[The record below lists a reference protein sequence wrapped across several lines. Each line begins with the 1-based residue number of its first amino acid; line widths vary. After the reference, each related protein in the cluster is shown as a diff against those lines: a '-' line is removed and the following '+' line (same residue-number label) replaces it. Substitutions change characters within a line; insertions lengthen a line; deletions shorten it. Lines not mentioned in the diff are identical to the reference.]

1 MLGYQ
6 IIEPTSTPVPI
17 VVSVPHCG
25 TLFPSELISDFNPKL
40 AATPD
45 DTDWFVD
52 KLYDFAPAMGIT
64 MITAQYSRWVVDL
77 NRDPQSK
84 PLYTD
89 GRIITALCPT
99 TDFLGNPIYVNN
111 RTEVA
116 TKEVAHRVEKY
127 YQPYHQK
134 LQELLK
140 KIHAEF
146 GCVLLWDCHSIR
158 QYVPTIRKEKFPD
171 LILGDADETSCSK
184 ALIETSLKNLSAA
197 NYKLQHN
204 DPFKGG
210 YITRA
215 YGNPMDNFFALQ
227 LEMSKVNYMDDAEKK
242 YDRARADKVRE
253 MLKRNFEGL
262 IVALT
267 PSPLPLSP
275 GRGVTHKKSSGQNG
289 WQRSHDKIPELLLQN
304 ARSLRKQPTLAESIL
319 WDKLRDRKLNE
330 LKFRRQHPF
339 EGFILDFY
347 CEELRLAIEV
357 DGEIHQTK
365 ESLQYDKLR
374 TEYLNEFGVEVLRF
388 ENADVVKSLDSVL
401 NVILDKANGIKS
413 HPHPK

>member
-77 NRDPQSK
+77 NRDPHSK

-99 TDFLGNPIYVNN
+99 TDFLGNPIYVDN

-116 TKEVAHRVEKY
+116 TEEVARRVEKY
-127 YQPYHQK
+127 YWPYHQK

-184 ALIETSLKNLSAA
+184 ALIETSLKNLSAV
-197 NYKLQHN
+197 NCKLQHN

-215 YGNPMDNFFALQ
+215 YGNPKDNFFALQ
-227 LEMSKVNYMDDAEKK
+227 LEMSKVNYMDDTEQKYHDGRAE
-242 YDRARADKVRE
+242 KVRE
-253 MLKRNFEGL
+253 VLKKNFEEL

-267 PSPLPLSP
+267 PSPLPLSR
-275 GRGVTHKKSSGQNG
+275 GRGVSSEKVSNLKYGKRTHE
-289 WQRSHDKIPELLLQN
+289 KIPETLLQN
-304 ARSLRKQPTLAESIL
+304 ARSLRKQPTQAEQIL
-319 WDKLRDRKLNE
+319 WERLRDGKLNGI
-330 LKFRRQHPF
+330 KFRRQHPF

-347 CEELRLAIEV
+347 CDELRLAIEV
-357 DGEIHQTK
+357 DGEIHLTK
-365 ESLQYDKLR
+365 ENLHYDKLR
-374 TEYLNEFGVEVLRF
+374 TEYLYEFGIAVLRF
-388 ENADVVKSLDSVL
+388 KNFEVTNEIESVL
-401 NVILDKANGIKS
+401 KRIEEKANEIK
-413 HPHPK
+413 P

>member
-6 IIEPTSTPVPI
+6 IIEPTASAVPI

-25 TLFPSELISDFNPKL
+25 TSFPMEQIDQYKSEL
-40 AATPD
+40 ATAPD

-52 KLYDFAPAMGIT
+52 KLYDFAPWLGIT
-64 MITAQYSRWVVDL
+64 MITAQYSRWVIDL

-99 TDFLGNPIYVNN
+99 TDFLGNPIYVDN

-116 TKEVAHRVEKY
+116 TEEVVRRVEKY
-127 YQPYHQK
+127 YWPYHQK

-140 KIHAEF
+140 KIHAQF

-184 ALIETSLKNLSAA
+184 ALIKTSLKNLSAA

-215 YGNPMDNFFALQ
+215 YGKPIDNFFALQ
-227 LEMSKVNYMDDAEKK
+227 LEMSKVNYMDDAEQK
-242 YDRARADKVRE
+242 YHDGRAEKVRE
-253 MLKRNFEGL
+253 VLKKNFEEL
-262 IVALT
+262 IEKLP
-267 PSPLPLSP
+267 PSSLP
-275 GRGVTHKKSSGQNG
+275 
-289 WQRSHDKIPELLLQN
+289 
-304 ARSLRKQPTLAESIL
+304 
-319 WDKLRDRKLNE
+319 
-330 LKFRRQHPF
+330 
-339 EGFILDFY
+339 
-347 CEELRLAIEV
+347 
-357 DGEIHQTK
+357 
-365 ESLQYDKLR
+365 
-374 TEYLNEFGVEVLRF
+374 
-388 ENADVVKSLDSVL
+388 
-401 NVILDKANGIKS
+401 
-413 HPHPK
+413 